1 MVRDVVG
8 QVDTTEWNEVEPAS
22 DIHQLDDLVEDPG
35 YLVTAGPVA
44 EADVDVLGFLHR
56 SIWHALLL
64 VAVVGLQSR
73 DQLVSFDLEASVLR
87 CSHLDSEDVLKLDFS
102 AILGLHLASRDQV
115 SEGLVSEGIEEVV
128 VELTDDHEGQEV
140 HDDIQNGVVCHEND
154 QVDDLDEEDD

>member
-1 MVRDVVG
+1 M
-8 QVDTTEWNEVEPAS
+8 
-22 DIHQLDDLVEDPG
+22 
-35 YLVTAGPVA
+35 
-44 EADVDVLGFLHR
+44 
-56 SIWHALLL
+56 
-64 VAVVGLQSR
+64 
-73 DQLVSFDLEASVLR
+73 
-87 CSHLDSEDVLKLDFS
+87 DSEDILKLDFS